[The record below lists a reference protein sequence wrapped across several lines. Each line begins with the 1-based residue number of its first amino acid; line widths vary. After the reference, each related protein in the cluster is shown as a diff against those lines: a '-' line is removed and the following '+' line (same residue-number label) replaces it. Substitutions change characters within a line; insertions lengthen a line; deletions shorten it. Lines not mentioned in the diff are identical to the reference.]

1 MKTLKS
7 ILLILF
13 LTTSLFSQQLGTW
26 KNYSSLKSIKDG
38 FVTSNGIWAACQGGS
53 YYYNFSDGTY
63 SLFNKSEGLSNN
75 LLTAIAVDRKGKV
88 WMGSES
94 GFIDV
99 YDPSTNAFKRILDLY
114 NSPKVSKKVN
124 DISVSGDTVF
134 ISSDLGLSLLN
145 ADTYAFLES
154 CSKFGDLQAE
164 SKVITTLNSGLIYA
178 ATSSGIAV
186 LKSAGVNFSA
196 PDSWK
201 SFSLQNLFS
210 VTAIN
215 RIVKYRDT
223 ILAATDKGILA
234 YDGTRWL
241 FKAPFI
247 SMNVSDLRVNGDTLF
262 VITADFNVTVYNS
275 GKTSAPFAANTY
287 KKFLK
292 SENKALFAITN
303 GGIIN
308 MAESEKY
315 SFLIP
320 NGPRANTFSDIA
332 IDKNG
337 NVIVASGRD
346 GVNMGYYR
354 FDGNYWYNYDIYNNP
369 ALKNNAIFKVF
380 ISPDNTIFLQTW
392 GNGFIRVR
400 NNDTTV
406 FNYDNT
412 ELRGLPK
419 NLRFIVIY
427 GLKTDAKGDVWVV
440 NHYSASK
447 QPISKL
453 AADGTWTYYT
463 NPFDSQIMTARELI
477 IDNNDT
483 KWFTIGSTESNS
495 GQYLY
500 YYNEKSIS
508 SGDVNGWGKISSS
521 DGLNATYI
529 YCLATGRRGE
539 LWIGTSEGVFVMED
553 PSRPHDSKSVSQVQ
567 LFRGYKINVITVDAL
582 NQKWVGTDKG
592 VFLVSSDGS
601 SLIANYTSE
610 NSPIASNII
619 TSIAIDNV
627 RGIVYIGTDN
637 GMASVTTNSVNPQE
651 NLSGMYAYPNPYYL
665 DKNATGLINI
675 KGLVRDSEIKVFTVS
690 GKLVANF
697 TSPGGGIASWD
708 GKDMSGNSVSTGVYL
723 IVAYDHDGSNIG
735 TAKVAVIKK

>member
-38 FVTSNGIWAACQGGS
+38 YVTSAGLWAACQGGS
-53 YYYNFSDGTY
+53 FYYNFSDGTY
-63 SLFNKSEGLSNN
+63 SIFNKSEGLSNN
-75 LLTAIAVDRKGKV
+75 QLTAIAVDKKGKV

-94 GFIDV
+94 GLIDV
-99 YDPSTNAFKRILDLY
+99 YDPSTGAFKRILDLY
-114 NSPKVSKKVN
+114 NSPKVSKRVN

-134 ISSDLGLSLLN
+134 VASDLGLSLLN
-145 ADTYAFLES
+145 AETYAFFES
-154 CSKFGDLQAE
+154 CFKFGDLQSE
-164 SKVITTLNSGLIYA
+164 SKVITALNSGLIYA

-186 LKSAGVNFSA
+186 QKSAGGNFSA

-201 SFSLQNLFS
+201 SYSLQNLFS
-210 VTAIN
+210 VTSIN

-234 YDGTRWL
+234 YNGTIWL

-247 SMNVSDLRVNGDTLF
+247 STKIYDLKVSGDTLY
-262 VITADFNVTVYNS
+262 VMSDTNKVTVYTG
-275 GKTSAPFAANTY
+275 GKTSTPFASNSYIKFMKSGGNTLY
-287 KKFLK
+287 T
-292 SENKALFAITN
+292 ITQQ
-303 GGIIN
+303 GIKN
-308 MAESEKY
+308 LAESFNNSY
-315 SFLIP
+315 FIP
-320 NGPRANTFSDIA
+320 NGPKANTFSDIA
-332 IDKNG
+332 IDKSG

-354 FDGNYWYNYDIYNNP
+354 FDGNQWYNYDLNNNP
-369 ALKNNAIFKVF
+369 ALKNNAIFKVY
-380 ISPDNTIFLQTW
+380 ISPDNTMYLQTW

-440 NHYSASK
+440 NHYSATR

-453 AADGTWTYYT
+453 AADGTWSYLT
-463 NPFDSQIMTARELI
+463 NPYDSQIMTARELV

-483 KWFTIGSTESNS
+483 KWFTIASTESNF

-500 YYNEKSIS
+500 YYNEKPLSNS
-508 SGDVNGWGKISSS
+508 DVNGWGKITSS

-529 YCLATGRRGE
+529 NCLATGRRGE

-553 PSRPHDSKSVSQVQ
+553 PSRPHDSKSIDQIQ
-567 LFRGYKINVITVDAL
+567 LFKGYKINTITVDAL

-601 SLIANYTSE
+601 ALIANYTSE
-610 NSPIASNII
+610 NSAIASNSI
-619 TSIAIDNV
+619 TSIAIDNA

-637 GMASVTTNSVNPQE
+637 GLASVTTNSVNPQE

-665 DKNATGLINI
+665 DKNVPALINI

-697 TSPGGGIASWD
+697 VSPGGGIASWD